1 MAGSISD
8 FKSSFNQD
16 IARPN
21 RFDVQ
26 IPIPPVLIPYFSSAR
41 TLNYRCENASLPG
54 RTFATTEQK
63 TYGPIEK
70 YPYLTTYTDLDLTF
84 IVDDDM
90 QQKIFFDG
98 WLDYINPLYNYNIRY
113 KSDYTT
119 AITINQYS
127 VTNELTYSVNIYDA
141 YPISIN
147 QLDLDWSNDGHHKLV
162 VTFAYTTWQNN
173 SIQAAGMQLLDAGIG
188 AVVDMIGGTDVMGGL
203 SELGSGIYDTISSA
217 AGGDTTPLATFGTDG
232 MVDSANNPDAYGPG

>member
-1 MAGSISD
+1 MERIRTTNKETIMAGSISE
-8 FKSSFNQD
+8 FKSSFSKD

-21 RFDVQ
+21 RFDVS
-26 IPIPPVLIPYFSSAR
+26 IPVPLVMIPYVSSAR
-41 TLNYRCENASLPG
+41 SLNYRCENASLPG

-70 YPYLTTYTDLDLTF
+70 FPYLTTYTDMDLTF

-90 QQKIFFDG
+90 QQKIFFDA
-98 WLDYINPLYNYNIRY
+98 WLNYINPLYNYNIRY

-119 AITINQYS
+119 AITINQYD
-127 VTNELTYSVNIYDA
+127 VQNKLTYSVNLYDA

-147 QLDLDWSNDGHHKLV
+147 QMDLDWSNDGHHKLV

-173 SIQAAGMQLLDAGIG
+173 SIQAAGMELLDYGIG
-188 AVVDMIGGTDVMGGL
+188 SVADMVGGVD
-203 SELGSGIYDTISSA
+203 LGSGVRNVLGLD
-217 AGGDTTPLATFGTDG
+217 
-232 MVDSANNPDAYGPG
+232 

>member
-1 MAGSISD
+1 MAGSISE
-8 FKSSFNQD
+8 FKSSFSKD

-21 RFDVQ
+21 RFDVS
-26 IPIPPVLIPYFSSAR
+26 IPVPLVMIPYVSSAR
-41 TLNYRCENASLPG
+41 SLNYRCENASLPG

-70 YPYLTTYTDLDLTF
+70 FPYLTTYTDMDLTF

-90 QQKIFFDG
+90 QQKIFFDA
-98 WLDYINPLYNYNIRY
+98 WLNYINPLYNYNIRY

-119 AITINQYS
+119 AITINQYD
-127 VTNELTYSVNIYDA
+127 VQNKLTYSVNLYDA

-147 QLDLDWSNDGHHKLV
+147 QMDLDWSNDGHHKLV

-173 SIQAAGMQLLDAGIG
+173 SIQAAGMELLDYGIG
-188 AVVDMIGGTDVMGGL
+188 SVADMVGGVD
-203 SELGSGIYDTISSA
+203 LGSGVRNVLGLD
-217 AGGDTTPLATFGTDG
+217 
-232 MVDSANNPDAYGPG
+232 

>member
-1 MAGSISD
+1 MAGSINE
-8 FKSSFNQD
+8 FKSSFTKD

-21 RFDVQ
+21 RFDVS
-26 IPIPPVLIPYFSSAR
+26 IPIPLVLIPYFSSAR
-41 TLNYRCENASLPG
+41 SLNYRCENATLPG

-70 YPYLTTYTDLDLTF
+70 FPYLTTYTDIDLTF

-98 WLDYINPLYNYNIRY
+98 WMDYINPLYNHNIRY

-119 AITINQYS
+119 AITINQYD
-127 VTNELTYSVNIYDA
+127 VQNKLTYSVNLYDA

-147 QLDLDWSNDGHHKLV
+147 QMDLDWSNDGHHKLV

-173 SIQAAGMQLLDAGIG
+173 SLQAAGMQLLDYGIG
-188 AVVDMIGGTDVMGGL
+188 SAVDMIGGID
-203 SELGSGIYDTISSA
+203 LGSGVRDILGLD
-217 AGGDTTPLATFGTDG
+217 
-232 MVDSANNPDAYGPG
+232 